1 VNNSPFFVSLQQIR
15 TIDGSLISAHKTMN
29 GRVRFGTARVTKC
42 DIMATNGVIH
52 VINKVL
58 RPQTSIET
66 GLQFPMFEM
75 FF

>member
-66 GLQFPMFEM
+66 GLQFPMFDM